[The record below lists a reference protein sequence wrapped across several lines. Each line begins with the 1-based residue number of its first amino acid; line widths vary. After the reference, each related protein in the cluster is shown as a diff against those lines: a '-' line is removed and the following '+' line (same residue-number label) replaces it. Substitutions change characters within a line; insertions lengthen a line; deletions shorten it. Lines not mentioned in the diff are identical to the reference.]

1 MYLRKKTFI
10 ILFIAGHVVFI
21 FLQIYN
27 RTQYIQQTYTKQ
39 TYEKKYST
47 LYKEKQKLTQQLYAF
62 KDPTT
67 IKQFAQGTL
76 HMHSNRLKQ
85 VKKIT

>member
-10 ILFIAGHVVFI
+10 ILFITGHVVFI

-27 RTQYIQQTYTKQ
+27 HTQYIQQTYTKQ
-39 TYEKKYST
+39 TYEKKHDT
-47 LYKEKQKLTQQLYAF
+47 LCKEKQKFTQQLYAL

-67 IKQFAQGTL
+67 IKQFAQDTL
-76 HMHSNRLKQ
+76 HMHPNRLKQ

>member
-39 TYEKKYST
+39 TFEKKYGT
-47 LYKEKQKLTQQLYAF
+47 LCKEKQKLTQQLYAL

-67 IKQFAQGTL
+67 IKQFAQNAL

>member
-39 TYEKKYST
+39 THEKKHGT
-47 LYKEKQKLTQQLYAF
+47 LCKEKQKLTQQLYAL

-67 IKQFAQGTL
+67 IKQFAQNTL